1 MIITISHQKGGVGKS
16 TIAFNLAVELSRK
29 YKDVKVID
37 LDVQQTLTQ
46 ANIIR
51 KNSGLREL
59 KIKRLLDEDE
69 FIENLK
75 KAKDDE
81 IVIVDSGG
89 FDSALNR
96 IAIVAA
102 DILITPVT
110 DKTFDL
116 LGLQKFEEIL
126 RELSQIEKRDIKSYV
141 LLNNI
146 NPKIK
151 KFDELKDFI
160 ENSKHFKILNSVIRS
175 RVAFSNSVAEGK
187 SVKEFKEDSKA
198 AKEIEGFIEELLNL
212 WYIKYI
218 S

>member
-212 WYIKYI
+212 
-218 S
+218 